1 MQVFDHMPK
10 WFESVMKFMMPNQE
24 VALFMQ
30 KFMTIVEVCIALAL
44 IAGLF
49 TWLSSAA
56 TIGLTIAFCLSGMFY
71 WVNIWFIFVAFALM
85 NGSGRAVGLDRWVI
99 PWIQRKLGKA
109 WYGTPKAR
117 YTAVSKQ
124 SIID

>member
-1 MQVFDHMPK
+1 MLLKQLKQQQLLQVVRRMRRQAVVPMRQHFGLSYAYGEMQVFDHMPK

-24 VALFMQ
+24 VAFMQ

-56 TIGLTIAFCLSGMFY
+56 TIGLTIAFCYL
-71 WVNIWFIFVAFALM
+71 AC
-85 NGSGRAVGLDRWVI
+85 
-99 PWIQRKLGKA
+99 
-109 WYGTPKAR
+109 
-117 YTAVSKQ
+117 
-124 SIID
+124 SIG